1 MTLSKFHILLIALA
15 LLLVLLN
22 ALASREIYLWT
33 ASGKRQMALHCL
45 VWLLPVI
52 GLYGANKL
60 GNFGW
65 FTKDRHSGDSSVIA
79 GGFMEADAVFTPG
92 MKHRIEMVE
101 KQQAETRQE
110 YCQTDRDR
118 SPDKRM

>member
-1 MTLSKFHILLIALA
+1 MILSKFHILLIALA
-15 LLLVLLN
+15 ILLVLLN
-22 ALASREIYLWT
+22 ALASREIYHWT
-33 ASGKRQMALHCL
+33 ASVKKQIALHCL

-52 GLYGANKL
+52 GLYCANKL
-60 GNFGW
+60 GKFDW
-65 FTKDRHSGDSSVIA
+65 FTKDKHSGDSSVIA
-79 GGFMEADAVFTPG
+79 GGFMEADAVFNPR

-101 KQQAETRQE
+101 KQKVESRQE

>member
-1 MTLSKFHILLIALA
+1 MTLSKFHILMIALA

-22 ALASREIYLWT
+22 ALASREIYHWT
-33 ASGKRQMALHCL
+33 ASVKKQMALHCL
-45 VWLLPVI
+45 VWLIPVI

-60 GNFGW
+60 GKFDW
-65 FTKDRHSGDSSVIA
+65 FTKDKHSGDSSVIA
-79 GGFMEADAVFTPG
+79 SGFMEADTVFNPG

-110 YCQTDRDR
+110 YRQTDRNR
-118 SPDKRM
+118 SPYKRI